1 MKRLSIIIFSFC
13 LCLSVLGKSNSVAEL
28 LNVPGVMKKD
38 YESVKK
44 GTPVTF
50 IRIYEGKGDYA
61 QTEYLQAVMNVDNMQ
76 MSIPLSELFSYVE
89 LKPQSKDSYWQL
101 AQLKANLLKY
111 RMKKG
116 TQLELRKE
124 MVEDANDYVHD
135 LEQSNLIYDDVVLE
149 DYIHCL
155 LLDILPNEMLVNTGN
170 PLQVKIYKSPS
181 PDIILLSNGCLL
193 LSTGMIS
200 ALDNEDEL
208 VAILSREVSHYV
220 LDHSVINYNKN
231 IARMNRAQFW
241 GGVLNAAM
249 GAVDDALT
257 EKYEYY
263 PTGALYIASDVVN
276 ALICDD
282 VEKRMGLDYSEKQEK
297 ESDKMALGFLEFSGK
312 DKNALPSALERIGNY
327 YVQENDMLPLKRW
340 NSLGT
345 LMTRLT
351 NMKPYNIME
360 QNPVYT
366 KKTFSVV
373 NFNAQT
379 QIYNKKYESALR
391 LIQKNERNG
400 FAGVDDY
407 ILKANALMKLSN
419 TEQTNDECLSY
430 LDKAENMAGGADVD
444 AQKMRILLFLRE
456 KKRYAAIDALNNY
469 KKVLDD
475 ICKKDH
481 TQQEDSWLLNEQNWV
496 KHTLGT
502 LSL

>member
-1 MKRLSIIIFSFC
+1 MKRLSILVFSLC
-13 LCLSVLGKSNSVAEL
+13 LCFSVWGKSNSVAEL
-28 LNVPGVMKKD
+28 LNIPGVMKKD
-38 YESVKK
+38 YESAKK

-50 IRIYEGKGDYA
+50 MRIYEGKGDYA
-61 QTEYLQAVMNVDNMQ
+61 QTEYMQAVMNVNNMQ
-76 MSIPLSELFSYVE
+76 MSIPLSELYSYVE
-89 LKPQSKDSYWQL
+89 LKPQNKDSYWQL
-101 AQLKANLLKY
+101 VQLKSNLLKY

-116 TQLELRKE
+116 KQLELRKE
-124 MVEDANDYVHD
+124 MEEDANDYVHD
-135 LEQSNLIYDDVVLE
+135 LEQSNLIYDDAVLE

-155 LLDILPNEMLVNTGN
+155 LLNILPNKILVDMGN
-170 PLQVKIYKSPS
+170 SPQVKIYKSPS

-231 IARMNRAQFW
+231 VARMNRAQFW

-249 GAVDDALT
+249 GAVDEALT

-263 PTGALYIASDVVN
+263 PTGVLYVASDVVN

-282 VEKRMGLDYSEKQEK
+282 VQKRMGLDYSEKQEK
-297 ESDKMALGFLEFSGK
+297 ESDKASLAFLEFSRK
-312 DKNALPSALERIGNY
+312 DKNALPSALQRIGDY
-327 YVQENDMLPLKRW
+327 YVQENDMLPLKKW

-345 LMTRLT
+345 LITRLT
-351 NMKPYNIME
+351 NMKPYDMM
-360 QNPVYT
+360 QQDPVYM
-366 KKTFSVV
+366 KKTSSVV
-373 NFNAQT
+373 SFNAQN
-379 QIYNKKYESALR
+379 QIYNKKYESAMR
-391 LIQKNERNG
+391 LIQKNEKNG
-400 FAGVDDY
+400 LAGVDDY
-407 ILKANALMKLSN
+407 ILKVNALMKLSN
-419 TEQTNDECLSY
+419 TTQTNDECLSY
-430 LDKAENMAGGADVD
+430 LDKAETMAGGADVD

-469 KKVLDD
+469 KIVLDD

-481 TQQEDSWLLNEQNWV
+481 TQQEDSWLLNEQTWV
-496 KHTLGT
+496 KNTLEN